1 MHTLI
6 KFTLLAVG
14 ALFIGVMGSLFLTVS
29 SSSQIESMSHVS
41 HVDWL
46 PASASDIT
54 YARRKGFAWFLTY
67 ECKLPESDFRSL
79 AQKEGWPIQEATNV
93 SVGGLRAILKLP
105 DLTNSNSFGIPAHS
119 IDRALLFER
128 RQPNG
133 GGTTV
138 VYDLERGRLF
148 FHQSHR

>member
-6 KFTLLAVG
+6 KFTLVAVG
-14 ALFIGVMGSLFLTVS
+14 MLFIGVMASLLLTVS

-54 YARRKGFAWFLTY
+54 YARRKGFGWFFIY
-67 ECKLPESDFRSL
+67 ECTVPESDFRSL
-79 AQKEGWPIQEATNV
+79 AQKEGWEIQEGTNV
-93 SVGGLRAILKLP
+93 PVGRVRTILMLP
-105 DLTNSNSFGIPAHS
+105 DLTNVFGDPASS

-128 RQPNG
+128 RKPNG

-148 FHQSHR
+148 FSQSYR

>member
-1 MHTLI
+1 
-6 KFTLLAVG
+6 
-14 ALFIGVMGSLFLTVS
+14 
-29 SSSQIESMSHVS
+29 MSHVS

-54 YARRKGFAWFLTY
+54 YARRKGFGWFLIY
-67 ECKLPESDFRSL
+67 ECNLPESDFRSL
-79 AQKEGWPIQEATNV
+79 AQKEGWSIQEGTNV
-93 SVGGLRAILKLP
+93 SVSGSRNVLKLP
-105 DLTNSNSFGIPAHS
+105 DLTNSFGTPAYS

-128 RQPNG
+128 RQING

-148 FHQSHR
+148 FSQSHR

>member
-14 ALFIGVMGSLFLTVS
+14 ALFIGLMGSLFLSVS
-29 SSSQIESMSHVS
+29 SPSQIESMSHVS

-54 YARRKGFAWFLTY
+54 YARRKGFGWFLTY
-67 ECKLPESDFRSL
+67 ECKMPEADFRSW
-79 AQKEGWPIQEATNV
+79 AQKEGWAIQESTNV
-93 SVGGLRAILKLP
+93 SVSGLRAILKLP
-105 DLTNSNSFGIPAHS
+105 NLTNSFGEPAP
-119 IDRALLFER
+119 IERALLFER
-128 RQPNG
+128 RKQNG
-133 GGTTV
+133 GGTMV

-148 FHQSHR
+148 FSQSHR

>member
-14 ALFIGVMGSLFLTVS
+14 ALFIGVMASLFLTVS
-29 SSSQIESMSHVS
+29 SSSRIESMSHVPQ
-41 HVDWL
+41 VDWL

-54 YARRKGFAWFLTY
+54 YARRKGFGWFLTY
-67 ECKLPESDFRSL
+67 ECKLPEPDFRSL
-79 AQKEGWPIQEATNV
+79 AQKEGWSIQEGTNV
-93 SVGGLRAILKLP
+93 PVGRLRTFLKLP
-105 DLTNSNSFGIPAHS
+105 DLTNAFGDPASS

-128 RQPNG
+128 QKPNG

-148 FHQSHR
+148 FSQSHR

>member
-6 KFTLLAVG
+6 KFTLLAVA
-14 ALFIGVMGSLFLTVS
+14 ALFIGVMALLFLTVS

-41 HVDWL
+41 QVDWL
-46 PASASDIT
+46 PASASEIT
-54 YARRKGFAWFLTY
+54 YARRKGFGWFLIY

-79 AQKEGWPIQEATNV
+79 AQKEGWPIQEGTNV
-93 SVGGLRAILKLP
+93 PVRTVLERP
-105 DLTNSNSFGIPAHS
+105 DITNLFGESPYS

-128 RQPNG
+128 RQRNG

-138 VYDLERGRLF
+138 VYDLKTGRLF
-148 FHQSHR
+148 VSQSHR